1 MTDLLSRPTLR
12 RSSRGSAR
20 GRAPGRDPARAATGA
35 STRPLPVSAAL
46 AGAGAAGSTLVTCLA
61 LALTGWFL
69 ADAGAHGRTTD
80 ALRVGADAWL
90 LGHGAS
96 LTVVGSPVGI
106 IPLGLTLVL
115 AVACF
120 RFGRWAG
127 ATSQPVADDRSL
139 ALGVTTA
146 TAVYVV
152 IAVVT
157 AVLAADPGVA
167 GLGVGRA
174 ATGALLVS
182 LLAGGLG
189 QASGTGR
196 LEAWLGRCPDSLRG
210 ALDGALRAAG
220 LLVLVSAVL
229 VLGMLVAGWGEA
241 ASMLSRLHLS
251 VGDGLMYLLVNA
263 TVLPNAVLLGAA
275 WLVGPGFAIGTG
287 TVVSPS
293 AVVLGPVPA
302 FPLLAAL
309 PPGGTPPSWLV
320 GALGVP
326 VLAAAVGAAVA
337 QRRRPTTAWDAGL
350 LRGFGSGLGAAVVVV
365 VLVAV
370 AGGPMGTGR
379 MADIGAPLWDV
390 AIGAVAAMGAGGF
403 LGGAVMTWW
412 QRRSANRAAPGA
424 DWARD

>member
-1 MTDLLSRPTLR
+1 MTDLLSRPTR
-12 RSSRGSAR
+12 RRAAR
-20 GRAPGRDPARAATGA
+20 EPAKGAKGAAASGRDTA
-35 STRPLPVSAAL
+35 RPLPVSAAL

-69 ADAGAHGRTTD
+69 ADAGAHGETTD

-90 LGHGAS
+90 LGHGAT
-96 LTVVGSPVGI
+96 LTVGGSPVGI
-106 IPLGLTLVL
+106 VPLGLTLVL

-127 ATSQPVADDRSL
+127 ATSQPVSDDRSL
-139 ALGVTTA
+139 GLGVATA
-146 TAVYVV
+146 AAVYVV
-152 IAVVT
+152 VAVVT

-174 ATGALLVS
+174 TGGALLLS
-182 LLAGGLG
+182 LVAGGLG

-196 LEAWLGRCPDSLRG
+196 LDAWLGRCPESLRG
-210 ALDGALRAAG
+210 ALDGALRGAG
-220 LLVLVSAVL
+220 LLLLLAAVL

-241 ASMLSRLHLS
+241 ASVLSRLHLD

-275 WLVGPGFAIGTG
+275 WLLGPGFAVGTG
-287 TVVSPS
+287 TIVSPS

-309 PPGGTPPSWLV
+309 PGAGTPPGWLV

-326 VLAAAVGAAVA
+326 VLAAAVGAAMA

-350 LRGFGSGLGAAVVVV
+350 LRGFGSGLGAAVLVVA
-365 VLVAV
+365 LVAV

-390 AIGAVAAMGAGGF
+390 AISALAALGAGGI

-412 QRRSANRAAPGA
+412 QRRALGRAARRA
-424 DWARD
+424 D